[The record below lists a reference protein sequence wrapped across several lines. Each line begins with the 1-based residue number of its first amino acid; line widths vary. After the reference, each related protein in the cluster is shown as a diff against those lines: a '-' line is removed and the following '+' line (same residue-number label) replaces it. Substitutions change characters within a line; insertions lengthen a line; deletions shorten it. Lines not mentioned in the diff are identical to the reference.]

1 MSSIVRTFVHRWYRL
16 FKFVAIVSSLLLG
29 AAQVVGLVYL
39 PWNVVEIVLKVFV
52 CSFSVLVM
60 LNELEWWGMLRDSQL
75 LWNWLSRGY
84 FYMVSCLPPSLI
96 NSKYR

>member
-1 MSSIVRTFVHRWYRL
+1 M
-16 FKFVAIVSSLLLG
+16 AIVSSLLLG

-39 PWNVVEIVLKVFV
+39 PWNVVELVLKVFV

-75 LWNWLSRGY
+75 LWNWLTRGY
-84 FYMVSCLPPSLI
+84 FYMVSCRIFHLSM
-96 NSKYR
+96 